1 MSSVLRK
8 TSSWQTFCFILLSQN
23 SSYNQSQERLLP
35 EHSLPHSNPVV
46 WKKLLLLGWKLP
58 ISAWIFGSSWT
69 EQVWILVRINGPDWE
84 PGQEHSL
91 PLLFSQHTFT
101 PTEGWA
107 SLICRL
113 CSGRKALF
121 SLCRS
126 HGLLWTV
133 FNSSGVIP
141 WAVRDKNLLL
151 FFSIKLSN
159 VPAPFIEQCVF
170 SLLVCKAAAVICQ
183 VYAHA
188 CLPPPLGCPW
198 RNWVLEEASRLLNA
212 LQLWQPFQTT
222 PWGRART
229 LCWDFLLIFLSFPPF
244 LPAPSLSSCSLFPL
258 SFFFYRR

>member
-1 MSSVLRK
+1 M
-8 TSSWQTFCFILLSQN
+8 
-23 SSYNQSQERLLP
+23 
-35 EHSLPHSNPVV
+35 
-46 WKKLLLLGWKLP
+46 
-58 ISAWIFGSSWT
+58 

-101 PTEGWA
+101 PAEGWA
-107 SLICRL
+107 SLTCRL

-188 CLPPPLGCPW
+188 CLPPPLGCSW

-212 LQLWQPFQTT
+212 LQLWQLFQTT

-258 SFFFYRR
+258 SFFFTEDRLTFQLQVLFLCMTQPSERSYSSSKCFVKNMARYITFPFPEQGLAGLTSFPFRRDR